1 MRLVNSVE
9 MEMLR
14 SEWENWLMDE
24 NFRCEQVG
32 AALQEASSER
42 GKSKADSIKAQLTQK
57 VLSGGKGENDTKK
70 QVEREENLRDWY
82 EEYCGSCRMDHDA
95 LIRERQVLS
104 MASI

>member
-9 MEMLR
+9 TEVMR

-32 AALQEASSER
+32 AALQEASFEPGSLR
-42 GKSKADSIKAQLTQK
+42 AGSIKGQLTQK
-57 VLSGGKGENDTKK
+57 VLGDRGKNDTKT
-70 QVEREENLRDWY
+70 QAEREGNLRHWY
-82 EEYCGSCRMDHDA
+82 ENYCGSCMVDHNA
-95 LIRERQVLS
+95 LVSEREGLS